1 MATAYIKKLK
11 DANDNTIY
19 PQSTTSAVV
28 DSDGVNLDVIHS
40 KFITAKDASE
50 VEDVDTSYETVANRV
65 TEINADAT
73 NTTYPTAAAVY
84 NFFTENKEVGITL
97 KVVTEKPAT
106 DIDTKTIYLVQKAD
120 ASVEE
125 NIYEEWIYTGEA
137 WEKIG
142 DTTTTIDL
150 SAYLTKTEIESTYLP
165 ISTASNTYALKSLYG
180 DNAINVG
187 RAAGTSPMD
196 YSTAEG
202 WNTFASEVAS
212 HTEGFRSVAVG
223 FAAHAEGGTSS
234 AQSRSRDIVSISD
247 DRRTVVIMP
256 ADDDPSERSFLGATI
271 DPPDITIY
279 VIGESIDES
288 TTQRTL
294 TFNVAIPDTY
304 AVGDRIS
311 LYRYNN
317 IAYGEGSHAE
327 GDQTTA
333 KGDYSHSEGL
343 FTQALGN
350 YSHAE
355 NASTRA
361 IGECSHSEG
370 GSSIAEGEYSHAE
383 GSSTNALGQ
392 ASHAEGYGTTAS
404 GLNSHAEGSL
414 TTARADNSHAE
425 GVGTIARSP
434 YQHVQGRY
442 NIEDD
447 GGAYA
452 HIVGGGSEDTPLN
465 VHTLDWL
472 GNAWF
477 QGDVY
482 IKSTTN
488 GNQDTGSKKLATEE
502 YADNNTLI
510 FLNKEVAISDWVA
523 DTTYT
528 DFAYKAEI
536 SCAGVTEN
544 YFSNVVFGVTE
555 ALSGNFAP
563 ISLTGANIITIY
575 AEGIPSEAIT
585 IPTIICSKG
594 TVK

>member
-50 VEDVDTSYETVANRV
+50 VEDVDTSYETVVNRV

-84 NFFTENKEVGITL
+84 NFFTENKDVGLTL
-97 KVVTEKPAT
+97 KVVTEKPT
-106 DIDTKTIYLVQKAD
+106 VDIDTKTIYLIKKAD
-120 ASVEE
+120 TSVEE

-142 DTTTTIDL
+142 NTTTTIDL

-165 ISTASNTYALKSLYG
+165 ISTANDTYALKSLYG

-187 RAAGTSPMD
+187 RAAGTSSMD

-234 AQSRSRDIVSISD
+234 AQSRSRDIVSISE

-304 AVGDRIS
+304 AVGDRVS

-370 GSSIAEGEYSHAE
+370 GSTIAEGEYSHAE
-383 GSSTNALGQ
+383 GSSANALGQ
-392 ASHAEGYGTTAS
+392 AAHAEGYGTIAS
-404 GLNSHAEGSL
+404 GANSHAENSLTSAKGANSHAEGI
-414 TTARADNSHAE
+414 
-425 GVGTIARSP
+425 GTVASGI
-434 YQHVQGRY
+434 YQHVQGQY

-447 GGAYA
+447 TGTYA
-452 HIVGGGSEDTPLN
+452 HIVGGGSEDVPLN

-472 GNAWF
+472 GNAWY
-477 QGDVY
+477 QGDIYV
-482 IKSTTN
+482 KSTTN
-488 GNQDTGSKKLATEE
+488 GNQDAGSKKLATEE
-502 YADNNTLI
+502 YIDNKITYGTTTL
-510 FLNKEVAISDWVA
+510 ED
-523 DTTYT
+523 
-528 DFAYKAEI
+528 
-536 SCAGVTEN
+536 GVSELATGTL
-544 YFSNVVFGVTE
+544 YVVYE
-555 ALSGNFAP
+555 
-563 ISLTGANIITIY
+563 
-575 AEGIPSEAIT
+575 E
-585 IPTIICSKG
+585 
-594 TVK
+594 